1 MDRIIWKLLL
11 MYVTNMYTCVIY
23 KYMYILC
30 VYIYLYLYVL
40 VYRKETR
47 STNMSI
53 CDRHITN
60 GNF

>member
-47 STNMSI
+47 SMS
-53 CDRHITN
+53 ITN

>member
-11 MYVTNMYTCVIY
+11 MYVMDVYTCVIY

-30 VYIYLYLYVL
+30 VYIYLHLYVL

-47 STNMSI
+47 SMSI
-53 CDRHITN
+53 IN